1 MTNQMILPKLLCDKE
16 VAAIVGMSP
25 SWVRVQRFKR
35 KSGTEHSFTVDP
47 VFIGS
52 SPRYK
57 QEDIQ
62 IWLSTLNNGGGN
74 VQ

>member
-1 MTNQMILPKLLCDKE
+1 MTNPLILTKLLCDKD
-16 VAAIVGMSP
+16 VAILVSMSP

-35 KSGTEHSFTVDP
+35 KAGIEHSFTVDP

-57 QEDIQ
+57 PEDILNW
-62 IWLSTLNNGGGN
+62 ISSLSSGGN
-74 VQ
+74 NVQ